1 MGQRRRMRAA
11 DRVTRTGWI
20 GRGGFSFCNGLAP
33 RLSGGMMG
41 FVNLRVQFP
50 NVPFAEAFF

>member
-1 MGQRRRMRAA
+1 MRAA